1 MTRNPQKYAVLIAS
15 ILMIGRKR
23 KGMQL
28 KNGLQGSAS
37 LNKHIE
43 MGIGLKDSFYR
54 LGSEKWLDLHKE
66 VKAYWQTDNII
77 LSDPDAWVV
86 ENLNVGEEAEYNG
99 ETVLLDVPERGGK
112 KKFIV
117 YHRDD
122 NGKVHKVEW
131 GDPNLTV
138 KNDLYSNSK
147 SFWARQRCD
156 QKTDDPTTAGFWSC
170 YGPTLFGKQLE
181 LESDLPW

>member
-1 MTRNPQKYAVLIAS
+1 MTTNPQKYGILLAS
-15 ILMIGRKR
+15 LFMIGRKR
-23 KGMQL
+23 STMKLRSGV
-28 KNGLQGSAS
+28 QGSAS

-54 LGSEKWLDLHKE
+54 LGSKKGLELHKE
-66 VKAYWQTDNII
+66 VKAYWNADNIV
-77 LSDPDAWVV
+77 LSNPDEWVV
-86 ENLNVGEEAEYNG
+86 ENLNVGEKAEYNG
-99 ETVLLDVPERGGK
+99 EPVLLDVPERGGR

-117 YHRDD
+117 YHKDD
-122 NGKVHKVEW
+122 KGKVHKIEW

-138 KNDLYSNSK
+138 KNHIYKNTK
-147 SFWARQRCD
+147 SFWARQRCE
-156 QKTDDPTTAGFWSC
+156 QKLDPTTAGFWAC